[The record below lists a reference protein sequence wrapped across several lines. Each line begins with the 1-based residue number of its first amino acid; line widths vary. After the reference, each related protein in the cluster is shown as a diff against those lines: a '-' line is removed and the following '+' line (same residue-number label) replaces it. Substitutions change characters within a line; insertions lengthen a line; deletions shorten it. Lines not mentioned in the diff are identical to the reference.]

1 METDS
6 PWGAGELEKELVQRN
21 GQGKKGGHMNKLEKK
36 SERKEKNEQNN
47 QRVRDTHPER
57 QRG

>member
-1 METDS
+1 
-6 PWGAGELEKELVQRN
+6 
-21 GQGKKGGHMNKLEKK
+21 MNKLEKK